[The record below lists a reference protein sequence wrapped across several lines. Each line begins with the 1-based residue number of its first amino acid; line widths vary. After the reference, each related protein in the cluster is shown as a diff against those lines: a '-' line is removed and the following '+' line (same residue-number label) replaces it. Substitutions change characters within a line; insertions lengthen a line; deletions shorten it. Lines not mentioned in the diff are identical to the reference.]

1 MAEERTEQPTPKRL
15 KEAREDGNVPKSQEF
30 NHALVLTIAFALFYV
45 FSGSMLNKIKFALY
59 QAFTNLHPSQLT
71 TNNVLGILTNYQNIV
86 FSIIVPFFAFLF
98 LAVLFAIGIQ
108 MKGLFTLKAIKP
120 KMEKY
125 APSKL
130 MKTLMDK
137 FNLFKPKKLVDL
149 AKAFI
154 IIIVVSI
161 FSYTVILKRKEEI
174 LSLLGVKVETF
185 FVKLGD
191 ILSEIIINICI
202 ALLIVGILDWI
213 YQKYEYTKS
222 LKMTKQQ
229 VKDERKQS
237 DGDPVIKS
245 KIRSIQMQMAKS
257 RMMAKVPE
265 ADVVVANP
273 THYAVALKYDAT
285 KAPAPIVV
293 AKGVDLMAFKIREI
307 AENNGVTVVENPPLA
322 RTLYKLVQIDAI
334 IPAELF
340 AAVAEVLAYIYK
352 KKTGRV

>member
-1 MAEERTEQPTPKRL
+1 MAGERTEKPTPKRL
-15 KEAREDGNVPKSQEF
+15 KEARDDGNVPKSQEL

-45 FSGSMLNKIKFALY
+45 FSSSMLSKLKFGLY
-59 QAFTNLHPSQLT
+59 QAFTNLHPSQLSS
-71 TNNVLGILTNYQNIV
+71 NNVLGILANYQNLT
-86 FSIIVPFFAFLF
+86 FSILVPFFAFLF

-108 MKGLFTLKAIKP
+108 MQGLFTLKAIKP
-120 KMEKY
+120 KLEKY

-130 MKTLMDK
+130 MKTLIDK
-137 FNLFKPKKLVDL
+137 FNLFKPKKIVDL
-149 AKAFI
+149 TKAFI

-161 FSYTVILKRKEEI
+161 FSYIVIMKRKVEI

-185 FVKLGD
+185 FVKLGA

-229 VKDERKQS
+229 VKDERKQAE
-237 DGDPVIKS
+237 GDPTIKS

-285 KAPAPIVV
+285 KAPAPVVV

-340 AAVAEVLAYIYK
+340 ATVAEVLAYIYK